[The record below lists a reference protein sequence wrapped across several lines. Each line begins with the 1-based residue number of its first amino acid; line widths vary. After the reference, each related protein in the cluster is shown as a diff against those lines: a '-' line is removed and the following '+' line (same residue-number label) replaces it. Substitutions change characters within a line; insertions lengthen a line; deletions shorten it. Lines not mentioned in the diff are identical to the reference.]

1 MDSKCIWGIIRLGDA
16 FRVIVGKGMVN
27 DYWILYLF
35 EIISVFG
42 MWYCSRIVK
51 ACKIFIEKGVVYD
64 Y

>member
-1 MDSKCIWGIIRLGDA
+1 MTSKWIVNCIWGIIRLGDA

-42 MWYCSRIVK
+42 M
-51 ACKIFIEKGVVYD
+51 
-64 Y
+64 